1 MMSGDELF
9 RQDNGGR
16 SEAAVVDDRSSSKHR
31 SSREKGPSIEVD
43 HYKDRLVRVTDHST
57 LGYAHLSGQRQRTS
71 ADLKAELEA
80 VAELTPVSWN
90 LKPWKPG
97 SLSRDLQIRI
107 QDAESAVEK
116 MQVTIDAL
124 SEQVAVLCGEVELT
138 DSDDE
143 SEDD

>member
-16 SEAAVVDDRSSSKHR
+16 PETAFVSDRSLSSQK
-31 SSREKGPSIEVD
+31 SSRTKGPIVGVD
-43 HYKDRLVRVTDHST
+43 HYKDRLDRVTDNPNLES
-57 LGYAHLSGQRQRTS
+57 AHLSGQRQRTS
-71 ADLKAELEA
+71 ADLKAELDA
-80 VAELTPVSWN
+80 IAKLTPVNWN

-97 SLSRDLQIRI
+97 SLSRDLLIRI
-107 QDAESAVEK
+107 QDAESAAEK
-116 MQVTIDAL
+116 TQSTINAL
-124 SEQVAVLCGEVELT
+124 SEQVAVLCGEVELA